1 MKGERKGSKEWHLQ
15 LLTLV
20 MRKHDMR
27 DALCFCIVVKNL
39 FFQLHKTFMFLL
51 SVIRNLGLALVMF
64 RANVEV

>member
-1 MKGERKGSKEWHLQ
+1 
-15 LLTLV
+15 
-20 MRKHDMR
+20 MR

-39 FFQLHKTFMFLL
+39 FFQLHKTFIFMFLL